1 MNEFI
6 LILPLCFVAVIIII
20 LPLLFHLILKPKK
33 AGTLVINT
41 TNPDKDV
48 YSLNFDI
55 PLGEIPKK
63 RRIVFDVKI
72 E

>member
-6 LILPLCFVAVIIII
+6 LVLPICIVAIVVIL
-20 LPLLFHLILKPKK
+20 LPLLFYLIRKPKR
-33 AGTLVINT
+33 AGTFVINT

-55 PLGEIPKK
+55 PLGDIPKK
-63 RRIVFDVKI
+63 KRIVFDVKI

>member
-1 MNEFI
+1 MNGYIYTLVLIISFVLNTI
-6 LILPLCFVAVIIII
+6 LSIIVQRIVR
-20 LPLLFHLILKPKK
+20 PKR

-55 PLGEIPKK
+55 PLGEIPKRK
-63 RRIVFDVKI
+63 RIVFDVKI

>member
-1 MNEFI
+1 MNEYI
-6 LILPLCFVAVIIII
+6 LILPLCIVAIVVVL
-20 LPLLFHLILKPKK
+20 LPILFHLISKPKK

-55 PLGEIPKK
+55 PLGEIPKRK
-63 RRIVFDVKI
+63 RIVFDVKI

>member
-1 MNEFI
+1 MNEYVLLIGLFVVIVMVFFCVLI
-6 LILPLCFVAVIIII
+6 LIS
-20 LPLLFHLILKPKK
+20 KPKK

-55 PLGEIPKK
+55 PLGEIPKRK
-63 RRIVFDVKI
+63 RIVFDVKI

>member
-1 MNEFI
+1 MNEYI
-6 LILPLCFVAVIIII
+6 LILPLCIVSIVVVL
-20 LPLLFHLILKPKK
+20 LPILFHLILKPKK

-63 RRIVFDVKI
+63 KRIVFDVKI

>member
-6 LILPLCFVAVIIII
+6 LILPLCIVAIVIVF
-20 LPLLFHLILKPKK
+20 LPLLFHLIRKPKR

-55 PLGEIPKK
+55 PLGEIPKRK
-63 RRIVFDVKI
+63 KIVFDVKI

>member
-1 MNEFI
+1 MNELI
-6 LILPLCFVAVIIII
+6 LILPLCIVSIVVVL
-20 LPLLFHLILKPKK
+20 LPILFHLILKPKR
-33 AGTLVINT
+33 AGTFVINT
-41 TNPDKDV
+41 SNPDKDV

-63 RRIVFDVKI
+63 KRIVFDVKI